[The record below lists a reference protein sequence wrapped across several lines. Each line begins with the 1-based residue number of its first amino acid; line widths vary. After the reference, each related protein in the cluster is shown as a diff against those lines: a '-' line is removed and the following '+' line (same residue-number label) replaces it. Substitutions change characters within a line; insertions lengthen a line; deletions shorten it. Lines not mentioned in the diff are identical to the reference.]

1 MLRKQSGKEKIM
13 ANYENGYYRF
23 SYNGSFLHAS
33 NSSKVTVSTTRTG
46 GQNQFWRLND
56 NKLKS
61 EAYSTSGIGGTS
73 SVTLSSSPANISV
86 VVDTANK
93 GYIKNTSS
101 GKYLGISS
109 GSLVWSTSKT
119 SWKVERV
126 YKKTGVPKYDP
137 EYFSEKSGMT
147 DGEWSTYWTNYL
159 KSFFAKLYGGQASA
173 VTDNN
178 IGQCMYGAIYSSSL
192 YKGKFHTGLD
202 FLKGGTSVVKCPFTG
217 EYLGCDTKYG
227 CVYVYDSGTNCTF
240 VFMHMNI
247 ANNTANNIAIL
258 SKTAGE
264 TITQGTPMG
273 FESNKADG
281 NPMNQHLHIEVHK
294 GKVTKYA
301 SIPENSYDSIESVS
315 PYGAIYQVL

>member
-1 MLRKQSGKEKIM
+1 MGDEHGSSTIVHTIFEIPHAALRAKTI
-13 ANYENGYYRF
+13 
-23 SYNGSFLHAS
+23 SF
-33 NSSKVTVSTTRTG
+33 
-46 GQNQFWRLND
+46 
-56 NKLKS
+56 
-61 EAYSTSGIGGTS
+61 
-73 SVTLSSSPANISV
+73 PNIR
-86 VVDTANK
+86 N
-93 GYIKNTSS
+93 IKNTSS

-273 FESNKADG
+273 FESNISRYCLCQIIKIDAHQRA
-281 NPMNQHLHIEVHK
+281 NHQESYNNQRRSSSK
-294 GKVTKYA
+294 CR
-301 SIPENSYDSIESVS
+301 NS
-315 PYGAIYQVL
+315 